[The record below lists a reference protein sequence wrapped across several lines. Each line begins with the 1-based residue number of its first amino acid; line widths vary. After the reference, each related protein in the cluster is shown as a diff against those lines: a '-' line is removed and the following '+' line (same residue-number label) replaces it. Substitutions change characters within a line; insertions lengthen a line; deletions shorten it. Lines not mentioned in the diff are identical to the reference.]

1 MLMHAMPIQI
11 LRHHG
16 DTISPRTGY
25 HYSAILAM
33 INREYL
39 STDHYSI
46 MTDAGTVTFMMRLSL
61 ADKADLL
68 VQLVWRRRELTLS

>member
-1 MLMHAMPIQI
+1 
-11 LRHHG
+11 
-16 DTISPRTGY
+16 
-25 HYSAILAM
+25 M

-39 STDHYSI
+39 SIDHYSI

-68 VQLVWRRRELTLS
+68 VQLVLCRCELILSLIFHWRLASSNA